1 MLGEVEYDEHGLAH
15 DKTSDMAVALLQ
27 GQDGR
32 NALLAFTSTESLAR
46 WSPEARP
53 MPAQSQL
60 VATAAIQE
68 GAAAIVLDVA
78 GPAAGVLETDDVRRL
93 AAGLQVV
100 RLEDG
105 TYAWIESPTGE
116 LRASIGLE
124 RIAMRAVTA
133 AVGSTCSRTTA
144 IQPSGAVQQRALAGP
159 GRAHHRGERALCEAV
174 GDTVSA
180 VTEPG
185 PVPYA
190 RMGVMT
196 EDRGGLPPGL
206 ALSWGVQPV
215 QRRGPEAGVLG
226 GNRSWT
232 PGSSSA
238 IGTDSRRS
246 HCSGSRRTSASPRTR
261 CTATSGPRT
270 S

>member
-1 MLGEVEYDEHGLAH
+1 MGGSGGVGEWWRFGCGDNAGVQPQRRLAFTGFDNDDGSADPALARALAEGDHGATLAALTKARLLVPVVAMLGEVEYDENGLAH

-78 GPAAGVLETDDVRRL
+78 GPAAAVIETDDVRRL

-105 TYAWIESPTGE
+105 GYGWIESADG
-116 LRASIGLE
+116 
-124 RIAMRAVTA
+124 
-133 AVGSTCSRTTA
+133 
-144 IQPSGAVQQRALAGP
+144 
-159 GRAHHRGERALCEAV
+159 
-174 GDTVSA
+174 
-180 VTEPG
+180 
-185 PVPYA
+185 
-190 RMGVMT
+190 
-196 EDRGGLPPGL
+196 
-206 ALSWGVQPV
+206 
-215 QRRGPEAGVLG
+215 
-226 GNRSWT
+226 
-232 PGSSSA
+232 
-238 IGTDSRRS
+238 
-246 HCSGSRRTSASPRTR
+246 
-261 CTATSGPRT
+261 
-270 S
+270 